1 MTVKLYQFCISHYSE
16 KARWALDYKG
26 VNYKPI
32 NLLPGQHARTI
43 TQMTRADSSVPVL
56 DHDGQIVQG
65 SAQIVDYLDQMFP
78 DNPLTPADPILREQ
92 ALEWEKKLDEQAG
105 PAIRTW
111 VYHYFLQR
119 PKVVVPLLA
128 AGTPFYNRILLS
140 LAFSRVDE
148 IMRKWMK
155 INQKTADA
163 AQQTPTAGHGTDRH
177 LPPAAL
183 PGGRPVQP
191 GRSGRRSPAGAA
203 VPTAPVSGALAKTRP
218 YSQTGT
224 ELAGRVAPQTRAD
237 RSPVPEASLRV
248 LMCRKPPL
256 SLT

>member
-56 DHDGQIVQG
+56 DHGGQIVQG
-65 SAQIVDYLDQMFP
+65 SAQIVDYLDRVFP
-78 DNPLTPADPILREQ
+78 DNPLTPEDPVLREQ

-119 PKVVVPLLA
+119 PKVVIPLLA

-163 AQQTPTAGHGTDRH
+163 AQQT
-177 LPPAAL
+177 LEQL
-183 PGGRPVQP
+183 V
-191 GRSGRRSPAGAA
+191 
-203 VPTAPVSGALAKTRP
+203 
-218 YSQTGT
+218 T
-224 ELAGRVAPQTRAD
+224 ELADIYRQRPYLVGDRFSRAD
-237 RSPVPEASLRV
+237 LAAAALLAPLFQPPQYPVPWPKPARIPKPVKSWLEDWRPKLEPIEALYQKHR
-248 LMCRKPPL
+248 
-256 SLT
+256 

>member
-1 MTVKLYQFCISHYSE
+1 MTIKLYQFCISHYSE

-65 SAQIVDYLDQMFP
+65 SAQIVDYLDQVFP
-78 DNPLTPADPILREQ
+78 DNPLTPEDPVLREQ

-119 PKVVVPLLA
+119 PKVVIPLLA

-163 AQQTPTAGHGTDRH
+163 AQQT
-177 LPPAAL
+177 LEQL
-183 PGGRPVQP
+183 I
-191 GRSGRRSPAGAA
+191 
-203 VPTAPVSGALAKTRP
+203 
-218 YSQTGT
+218 T
-224 ELAGRVAPQTRAD
+224 ELADIYRQRPYLVGDQFSRAD
-237 RSPVPEASLRV
+237 LAAAALLAPLFQPPQYPVPWPKPALIPKPVKSWLEDWRPKLEPIEALYQKHR
-248 LMCRKPPL
+248 
-256 SLT
+256 

>member
-163 AQQTPTAGHGTDRH
+163 AQQTLEQLVTELTDIYRQRPY
-177 LPPAAL
+177 LVGDRFSRADLAAAAL
-183 PGGRPVQP
+183 LAPLFQPPQYPVPWPKPARIPKPVQSWLEEWRP
-191 GRSGRRSPAGAA
+191 KLEPIE
-203 VPTAPVSGALAKTRP
+203 ALYQKHR
-218 YSQTGT
+218 
-224 ELAGRVAPQTRAD
+224 
-237 RSPVPEASLRV
+237 
-248 LMCRKPPL
+248 
-256 SLT
+256 

>member
-26 VNYKPI
+26 INYKSV

-56 DHDGQIVQG
+56 DHDGQIIQG

-78 DNPLTPADPILREQ
+78 DNPLTPEDPALREQ

-163 AQQTPTAGHGTDRH
+163 AQQT
-177 LPPAAL
+177 LEQL
-183 PGGRPVQP
+183 V
-191 GRSGRRSPAGAA
+191 
-203 VPTAPVSGALAKTRP
+203 
-218 YSQTGT
+218 T
-224 ELAGRVAPQTRAD
+224 ELADIYRQRPYLVGDRFSRAD
-237 RSPVPEASLRV
+237 LAAAALLAPLFQPPQYPVPWP
-248 LMCRKPPL
+248 KPARIPKPVKSWL
-256 SLT
+256 DEWRPQLEPIETLYQKHR

>member
-65 SAQIVDYLDQMFP
+65 SAKIVDYLDQMFP

-163 AQQTPTAGHGTDRH
+163 AQQTLEQLVTELTDIYRQRPY
-177 LPPAAL
+177 LVGDRFSRADLAAAAL
-183 PGGRPVQP
+183 LAPLFQPPQYPVPWPKPARIPKPVQSWLEEWRP
-191 GRSGRRSPAGAA
+191 KLKPIE
-203 VPTAPVSGALAKTRP
+203 ALYQKHR
-218 YSQTGT
+218 
-224 ELAGRVAPQTRAD
+224 
-237 RSPVPEASLRV
+237 
-248 LMCRKPPL
+248 
-256 SLT
+256 